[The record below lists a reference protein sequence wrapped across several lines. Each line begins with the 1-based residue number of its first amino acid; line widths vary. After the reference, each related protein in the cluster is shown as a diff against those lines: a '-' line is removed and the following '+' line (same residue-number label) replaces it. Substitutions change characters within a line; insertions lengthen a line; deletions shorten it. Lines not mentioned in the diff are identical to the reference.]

1 MTFDPDSP
9 GDLLA
14 SRPKSRGAPVSSAVS
29 TTAMAH
35 LFRGEI
41 ARSDTWRTRL
51 DTTTNWAL
59 TVSAAVLSV
68 SFADQSMPHG
78 VMLIGIWMVLS
89 FLLIEA
95 RRYRYYDLWIHRVRL
110 MEDGYWAPMLRGEP
124 SDPDALRELA
134 HALSRPQLRLSLASA
149 VGTRLNRTYGP
160 MLAVLVVTWFAK
172 VHRHPVPANTW
183 RSFFDNAQFGVVPG
197 AAVFGVMALFT
208 LVLGLVLVLSM
219 IARQPQGELKPR
231 PRSSSALAVWRS
243 LLRPYGA
250 PSPRLRRP
258 RRVQ

>member
-1 MTFDPDSP
+1 MAFDAFPP
-9 GDLLA
+9 GDA
-14 SRPKSRGAPVSSAVS
+14 VSRIHADRPTGLPIS
-29 TTAMAH
+29 TTAMSH
-35 LFRGEI
+35 LFRGELS
-41 ARSDTWRTRL
+41 RSDTWRTRL

-68 SFADQSMPHG
+68 SFADPGTPHG
-78 VMLIGIWMVLS
+78 VTLIGIWMVLS

-110 MEDGYWAPMLRGEP
+110 MEDGYWAPLLRGEP
-124 SDPDALRELA
+124 ADPDAIRELA
-134 HALSRPQLRLSLASA
+134 NALSRPQLRLSLASA

-160 MLAVLVVTWFAK
+160 MLAVLMITWFAK

-183 RSFFDNAQFGVVPG
+183 RSFFENASFGPVPG
-197 AAVFGVMALFT
+197 TIVFTGMVVFT
-208 LVLGLVLVLSM
+208 VVLGLVLAASM
-219 IARQPQGELKPR
+219 VARQPLGELRAR
-231 PRSSSALAVWRS
+231 PRASAFAVWRS
-243 LLRPYGA
+243 FLRPYGA